1 MGRPAVCPLRVPPQ
15 VRLET
20 LLPSQPGQPR
30 RRSRRDAGGVVYGYT
45 DDRYRA
51 VLHRAFMLA
60 AETGE
65 LCRPVHLL
73 AALAE
78 GDGPIADILRSPG
91 GGPLLP
97 RPTNPLPVHGGGCNY
112 YVVGQAQGAVHRLAS
127 ERGETAGPEHLFLV
141 VLDQAEDE
149 AMALLTSVGLD
160 PAVLRAEALSV
171 LGAPPDLPPTT
182 MPPLT
187 PAGTMDRPALPVEA
201 LDQRAWAV
209 LCWRQE
215 HLPLGRLRRRSHYEA
230 LWQLEYRA
238 SWRVASKLGLDED
251 QRYSLVHHHL
261 CRVEDLAARAE
272 PALVERRLSRPRE
285 PIAMMGTVTLGQGR
299 RRWRRWRYRWLGF
312 TVGWGCWFSN
322 RRAGVRDRW
331 FRLRTIP
338 NYRGAPQ
345 P

>member
-1 MGRPAVCPLRVPPQ
+1 MFPQ
-15 VRLET
+15 KVGLVT
-20 LLPSQPGQPR
+20 LLPSQPGHPR
-30 RRSRRDAGGVVYGYT
+30 RRSRRDAGVVVHEYPG
-45 DDRYRA
+45 DRYRA

-78 GDGPIADILRSPG
+78 GDGPIADIVRSPG
-91 GGPLLP
+91 GGFLLARPAAPLLF
-97 RPTNPLPVHGGGCNY
+97 HGGGCNY
-112 YVVGQAQGAVHRLAS
+112 VVAQAQEAVHRLTS
-127 ERGETAGPEHLFLV
+127 ERGETAGPEHLLLV
-141 VLDQAEDE
+141 VLDQAEEE
-149 AMALLTSVGLD
+149 AMDLLTSVDLD
-160 PAVLRAEALSV
+160 PAVLRAKALSI
-171 LGAPPDLPPTT
+171 LGAPSDLPPVT

-187 PAGTMDRPALPVEA
+187 PAGTMDRPALPVKE

-215 HLPLGRLRRRSHYEA
+215 HLPVERLRRSSQYGEFWH
-230 LWQLEYRA
+230 LEHRA
-238 SWRVASKLGLDED
+238 VWRVASKLGLDDD
-251 QRYSLVHHHL
+251 QRYSLAHHHL
-261 CRVEDLAARAE
+261 RRVEDLAVQAK
-272 PALVERRLSRPRE
+272 PALIERCLSRPRQ
-285 PIAMMGTVTLGQGR
+285 PTAMMGTVTLRR
-299 RRWRRWRYRWLGF
+299 RRWRWRRWLAF

-322 RRAGVRDRW
+322 RRAGLRYQW